1 MGSTDDFTFIESE
14 GTRGSKPQKL
24 FDDFSNFTSGKT
36 TDLDVQIVTALRAKH
51 PELIVTT
58 VPGSNCNLLQFAA
71 AGFAQAQLDEKAE
84 PVIRWRGFIGP
95 AHRGGSGCTYGLA
108 TSSMFCCK
116 FVARP
121 LQKLSCLDLAHLINI
136 TNFFTNLTF
145 R

>member
-24 FDDFSNFTSGKT
+24 FDDFSHFTSGKT

-95 AHRGGSGCTYGLA
+95 AHRGGSGCTYGPG
-108 TSSMFCCK
+108 TNSMFCFK
-116 FVARP
+116 VIARYLNERP
-121 LQKLSCLDLAHLINI
+121 YLDLA
-136 TNFFTNLTF
+136 
-145 R
+145 